1 MGNYNLKE
9 MAQGMGDG
17 KKTLYPKMQTYSMHD
32 FDTVMKHMQTYESS
46 LSKGMIMSVMDAL
59 ARTMT
64 SWMPMGHTIK
74 IDGLGVFS
82 LRLGFDTSMPSESEA
97 AASNQTKQKYRHV
110 CIKGINFKPD
120 AQLIEMM
127 NKEANFERSEREVVV
142 PRKKRYTQEQRLTI
156 ARQLIERNGSMTLTD
171 YALATEQERSVA
183 SRDLK
188 RLVASPQ
195 SGITSRGGSS
205 HKVWVKSE

>member
-17 KKTLYPKMQTYSMHD
+17 KKTLYPKMQTYSM

-46 LSKGMIMSVMDAL
+46 LSRGMIMTVMDAL

-97 AASNQTKQKYRHV
+97 AASGQTKQKYRHV

-120 AQLIEMM
+120 TKLLEMM
-127 NKEANFERSEREVVV
+127 NKEANFERTEREVVAT
-142 PRKKRYTQEQRLTI
+142 RKKHYTPEQRLTI
-156 ARQLIERNGSMTLTD
+156 ARRLIDRNGLMTLTD

-188 RLVASPQ
+188 RLIASPQ
-195 SGITSRGGSS
+195 LGITSRGSSS